1 MGGAAPALGRTR
13 RERYVFTRRT
23 LLTCLQLLDRA
34 RAEEPGASPAA
45 QLREA
50 IEIAYLGRLRE
61 GADRSSATALLRAA
75 GLAEE

>member
-1 MGGAAPALGRTR
+1 MGGAAPALGRLR

-23 LLTCLQLLDRA
+23 LLTCLQVLQRA
-34 RAEEPGASPAA
+34 RAEYPSASPAA

-50 IEIAYLGRLRE
+50 IEIAYLGRIRD
-61 GADRSSATALLRAA
+61 GADRNAAITLLRAA